1 MAVHRSLDMSL
12 TREEFLRLL
21 PAAVGLETVTLEN
34 DCLVHANASK
44 GWRIGLTRLPDLRLG
59 SVVLPLHRV
68 ELAFDGFSQQD
79 IQAFMA
85 RFERHFQ
92 RGGG

>member
-34 DCLVHANASK
+34 DCVVHANGATR
-44 GWRIGLTRLPDLRLG
+44 WRIRLTRLPDVRLG

-68 ELAFDGFSQQD
+68 ELAFDGLSHQD

-85 RFERHFQ
+85 RFERYFQ